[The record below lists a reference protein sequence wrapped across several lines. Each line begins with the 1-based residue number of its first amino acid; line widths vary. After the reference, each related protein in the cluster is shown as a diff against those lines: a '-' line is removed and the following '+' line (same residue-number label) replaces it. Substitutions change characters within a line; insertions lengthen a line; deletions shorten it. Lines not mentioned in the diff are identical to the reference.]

1 MHRSPQLLLGY
12 WDKPEATEEAF
23 AGGWFHSGDIGYF
36 DDEGF
41 LYVVDRVKDVIKTG
55 GTMVA
60 SREVEEAIFKHPAIS
75 EVAVVGLP
83 HERWIEAVTAI
94 IVLRPGMTVTEEE
107 LIDFCRSRLAPF
119 KLPKRVVVRAD
130 IPRNSAGKLLKRE
143 LRNEYA
149 GLNAETTA

>member
-1 MHRSPQLLLGY
+1 M
-12 WDKPEATEEAF
+12 
-23 AGGWFHSGDIGYF
+23 
-36 DDEGF
+36 
-41 LYVVDRVKDVIKTG
+41 KDVIKTG

-60 SREVEEAIFKHPAIS
+60 SREVEEAIFKHHAIS

-94 IVLRPGMTVTEEE
+94 VVFRPGMTATEEE

-119 KLPKRVVVRAD
+119 KLPKRVVVRTAV
-130 IPRNSAGKLLKRE
+130 PRNSAGKLLKRE

-149 GLNAETTA
+149 RLNAETAD